1 MTITDQSTAP
11 AADETSQVIE
21 GEIVEA
27 TEGPSTTEDAPAGE
41 DNSSGEVA
49 VPDAPEAQVET
60 SDLTEKEARTLAGK
74 IKKGLNGAA
83 DLTERMNKSV
93 DDSVGL
99 MAEAYGKRIWLAL
112 GQASWED
119 FVNAEL
125 GEVRVRLE
133 RGVRQSLAY
142 RMSETAHMTTRAIAP
157 VFGVDQ
163 KTVSN
168 DLRQV
173 RRELGVEAPSRVTGR
188 DGSSHPATVTR
199 TRKPR
204 PVEERF
210 QTVIDKADELVQ
222 DLVALSVEDG
232 FAEAAG
238 AIAKAHRKDIARMI
252 DSLRGVQERLQ

>member
-1 MTITDQSTAP
+1 MTTTADTTDAP
-11 AADETSQVIE
+11 EVIE
-21 GEIVEA
+21 GEIVDG
-27 TEGPSTTEDAPAGE
+27 TEGPATDGPPADQEAPAGE

-49 VPDAPEAQVET
+49 VPAAQVEK

-93 DDSVGL
+93 NDSVGL
-99 MAEAYGKRIWLAL
+99 MSEAYSKRIWLAL
-112 GQASWED
+112 GQESWED

-125 GEVRVRLE
+125 GDVRVRLE

-142 RMSETAHMTTRAIAP
+142 QMAEQAHMTTRAIAP

-173 RRELGVEAPSRVTGR
+173 RRELGVEAPNKTTGK
-188 DGSSHPATVTR
+188 DGKKYDSTHTR

-210 QTVIDKADELVQ
+210 AATVDKADVLVS
-222 DLVALSVEDG
+222 DLVSLSVEDG

-238 AIAKAHRKDIARMI
+238 AIAKSHRADIARMI